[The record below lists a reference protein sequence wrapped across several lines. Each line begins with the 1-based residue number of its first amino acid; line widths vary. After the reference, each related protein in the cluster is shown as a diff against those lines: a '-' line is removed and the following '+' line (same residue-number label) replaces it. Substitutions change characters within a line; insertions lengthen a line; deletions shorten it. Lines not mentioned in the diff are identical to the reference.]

1 LETVK
6 NKLHNVTL
14 IVIDCHNYKGAVD
27 ALKKSMEQCEF
38 ASVKFLT
45 DIDIK
50 INGIEV
56 IKIDSIKSK
65 EEYSEFIIKKLNY
78 FFQTEYVLVC
88 QHDGYVLDG
97 NCWDDEFFKYD
108 YIGAPWLYVDG
119 KNVGNGG
126 FSLRS
131 KELQHALATDDFIT
145 ATDPEDQ
152 AIGRLYRDYLI
163 KKYDIRFP
171 PEELADKFSFELRQ
185 PEQPTFGFHGKFH
198 EPYKPVVVLKR
209 LGAMGD
215 VIRLE
220 PVMRYFND
228 TGHMVVLET
237 STNFYNLFLYHP
249 YKIHNISHV
258 DGRLL
263 KRAKHY
269 DLDMSYENN
278 PKVPHLISYFETCGV
293 GEDDYKKYLVKQK
306 LSLGF
311 QINQNTKLFKK
322 YVVLHIDDRLQP
334 SRNINGIDWDIV
346 VHELKYNGYDVI
358 QIGFQDKKILGA
370 IYMKTINE
378 NLLSYVVAGADMFIG
393 IDSGISHIAAGFNV
407 PSMIFFGSVDPDIIH
422 VDFENIVI
430 MTNHDDKNPICEKP
444 YCWHSVIGC
453 AGVPCYIN
461 ENNPPCANFST
472 KQVVDFIKL
481 VK

>member
-1 LETVK
+1 MKPNLK
-6 NKLHNVTL
+6 NVTL
-14 IVIDCHNYKGAVD
+14 LAVDCHNYKGAAD
-27 ALKKSMEQCEF
+27 ALKKSMEQCDF
-38 ASVKFLT
+38 ASVKLLT

-50 INGIEV
+50 IKGIEV
-56 IKIDSIKSK
+56 VKIDSIKSK

-78 FFQTEYVLVC
+78 FFQTEYVLIC

-97 NCWDDEFFKYD
+97 NCWDDEFLKYD

-131 KELQHALATDDFIT
+131 KELQRVLATDSFIT

-163 KKYDIRFP
+163 KNYDIKFP
-171 PEELADKFSFELRQ
+171 PEELAEKFSYELRQ
-185 PEQPTFGFHGKFH
+185 PASKTFGFHGNFH
-198 EPYKPVVVLKR
+198 HPYKPVVIIKR
-209 LGAMGD
+209 MGAMGD

-220 PVMRYFND
+220 PVMRYFHD

-237 STNFYNLFLYHP
+237 SINFYNLFLYHP

-263 KRAKHY
+263 NGAKYY

-278 PKVPHLISYFETCGV
+278 PEVPHLISYFKACEID
-293 GEDDYKKYLVKQK
+293 ENEYKNYLVKQK

-311 QINQNTKLFKK
+311 QINQYNKLFNK
-322 YVVLHIDDRLQP
+322 YVVIHIDDRKQP
-334 SRNINGIDWDIV
+334 GRNIQGIDWDIV
-346 VHELKYNGYDVI
+346 VYELKHNGYDVI
-358 QIGFQDKKILGA
+358 QIGFQDKKIVGA

-407 PSMIFFGSVDPDIIH
+407 PSMIFFGNVNPDIIH

-430 MTNHDDKNPICEKP
+430 MTNHNKENPICEKP
-444 YCWHSVIGC
+444 YCWHTVVGC
-453 AGVPCYIN
+453 SGIPCYIN
-461 ENNPPCANFST
+461 ENNPPCSNFST
-472 KQVVDFIKL
+472 NQIVNFIKL
-481 VK
+481 IK